1 MEDKVFIGSV
11 DEMALGK
18 RKNEGE
24 RARKGGKERHTAL
37 TEEMSHGESLWGSRA
52 NW

>member
-1 MEDKVFIGSV
+1 MEDEVFIGSV

-18 RKNEGE
+18 RNNKGNERVRVGRE
-24 RARKGGKERHTAL
+24 RLTAL
-37 TEEMSHGESLWGSRA
+37 TEEMSHGVSLWRSRA